1 VGDHKGATVKKRH
14 AFVAVAI
21 CLLILAVTCFHVKVG
36 RLMFGREDLHRKR
49 IGYCFDLVTDRAG
62 SRLFVAAGNRGLH
75 RFDLDQGQLRY
86 AGTYYDDG
94 YYRNLKAW
102 KNRVYV
108 ADTRRGLV
116 VLDLASELPTTTWIQ
131 SNSTAYG
138 LHLEQDLAFVAAY
151 EHGLQIFDISE
162 PDSPAL
168 IGSLE
173 TPGYAWDVWVNGRF
187 AYIADFDEG
196 LTIVDVS
203 SPSAPR
209 YVTTVTWT
217 RRYQSAEIVRG
228 EGTIAYVGAADHG
241 LIIIDISDPLHPVVA
256 AKYRPLRIGA
266 AEGLAVR
273 DDIVY
278 LAMGSQIEIRRSQD
292 DLEIATTQENGLH
305 VVDVTDPYR
314 PSLLG
319 KISFLG
325 WVEGVHLARNY
336 VYVANTG
343 TGVRSMDIRKPKQ
356 PVLVD
361 AWNGLP

>member
-1 VGDHKGATVKKRH
+1 M
-14 AFVAVAI
+14 
-21 CLLILAVTCFHVKVG
+21 ILAAVWFYLKIG
-36 RLMFGREDLHRKR
+36 GLMFGRDDLHRRR
-49 IGYCFDLVTDRAG
+49 IGYCFDVTADRAG
-62 SRLFVAAGNRGLH
+62 SRLLVAAGDRGLH
-75 RFDLDQGQLRY
+75 LFDLDQGRLRY
-86 AGTYYDDG
+86 VTTYYDDG
-94 YYRNLKAW
+94 YYRNLKVWNSRA
-102 KNRVYV
+102 YV

-116 VLDLASELPTTTWIQ
+116 VLDFAGELPTTTWIQ
-131 SNSTAYG
+131 SNSAAYG
-138 LHLEQDLAFVAAY
+138 LHLEQELAFVAAY

-168 IGSLE
+168 VGSLV
-173 TPGYAWDVWVNGRF
+173 TPGHAWDVWVHDDF
-187 AYIADFDEG
+187 AYVADFNVG
-196 LTIVDVS
+196 LTVVDVS
-203 SPSAPR
+203 SPSDPR
-209 YVTTVTWT
+209 YVTTVTWA

-228 EGTIAYVGAADHG
+228 EGTIAYVAAADHG
-241 LIIIDISDPLHPVVA
+241 LITIDVSDPLHPVVA
-256 AKYRPLRIGA
+256 AKYRPARIGA
-266 AEGLAVR
+266 VEGLAVR
-273 DDIVY
+273 DGIVY